1 MENSAEQNNKIV
13 EENTIKQPL
22 INANENLA
30 SQAAINAKLA
40 SIEMMGLSSD
50 AKNGALA
57 AIAESL
63 SANKKR
69 ITEANTLDLENARKS
84 NLAAPL
90 LGRLMFDEKK
100 LNDVIKGLHDL
111 IGLGDP
117 VGKTTY
123 DSLLDHGLELYRVTC
138 PIGVIG
144 VIFESRPDALVQIS
158 ALCLK
163 SGNAIILKGGSEAY
177 ETNRVLAGIISE
189 ASIKAGLPDGWI
201 SLLAT
206 RSDVNELLKMDSEVD
221 LLIPRGSNAFVRMI
235 MDNTK
240 IPVLGHADGVCH
252 VYIDESADV
261 DMAIDI
267 IVDAKVQYVSAC
279 NSAETILINEYIAPK
294 ILAELSDRLKGLGVT
309 IFGCDKVCK
318 ILKCEE
324 VTDWHTEYLDLQIS
338 MKIVPDT
345 YAAIAHINR
354 YGSKHTDAII
364 TENVEETRKFMAYTD
379 SANVFHNCSTRFS
392 DGFRYGF
399 GAEVGISTSKIHA
412 RGPVGLEGLVTYKYK
427 LFGKGHKVSDYA
439 SGKSL
444 YLHHKLNKKS
454 PFDQ

>member
-13 EENTIKQPL
+13 EENTLKQPL
-22 INANENLA
+22 NNANESLA
-30 SQAAINAKLA
+30 SQAAINAKIA

-50 AKNGALA
+50 AKNSALA

-63 SANKKR
+63 AANKKS
-69 ITEANTLDLENARKS
+69 IAEANTLDLENARKS

-100 LNDVIKGLHDL
+100 LSDVIKGLHDL

-177 ETNRVLAGIISE
+177 ETNRVLAGIINE

-267 IVDAKVQYVSAC
+267 IVDAKAQYVSAC
-279 NSAETILINEYIAPK
+279 NSAETILINELIAPK
-294 ILAELSDRLKGLGVT
+294 ILTELSDRLKGLDVT

-338 MKIVPDT
+338 IKIVPDT

-364 TENVEETRKFMAYTD
+364 TENRYEARKFMAYTD
-379 SANVFHNCSTRFS
+379 SANVFLNCSTRFS

-427 LFGKGHKVSDYA
+427 LFGKGQKVSDYA
-439 SGKSL
+439 GGKSL